1 MDSGEFGTGDSGS
14 ERSRI
19 QCSEHGSGIL
29 VDDSEQ
35 SASRRF
41 RGPPPSLPVLD
52 SIKAEPKRVRK
63 SGLCH
68 AKSIADRFHVD
79 FLVNMRLESF
89 LLSSKEGLNILKALH
104 PSVPISLRHFQ

>member
-41 RGPPPSLPVLD
+41 RGPPR
-52 SIKAEPKRVRK
+52 RV
-63 SGLCH
+63 STT
-68 AKSIADRFHVD
+68 
-79 FLVNMRLESF
+79 
-89 LLSSKEGLNILKALH
+89 
-104 PSVPISLRHFQ
+104 LRHMILEFTEV